1 VSLLSVEGIS
11 ADYGLLHAVRDV
23 SFELAEGETLALVGA
38 NGAGK
43 STLFR
48 AIVGAHAHV
57 TGRIIL
63 DGSNISKV
71 PTHRRVFLGLALV
84 PEGRRLFPE
93 LTVEENLL
101 VGRAGGRK
109 GPWDLRSV
117 VQAFPVLERLRSR
130 QARTLSGGE
139 QQATSIARALM
150 ANPRVLLVDEV
161 SLGLAPLAID
171 MVYKSLV
178 QLTERGTSIV
188 LVEQNLTRALGFADR
203 LACMLEGVI
212 VLQGARGQ
220 LTREQITAQYFG
232 LGGSTVGST
241 AP

>member
-11 ADYGLLHAVRDV
+11 ADYGLLHAVRDA
-23 SFELAEGETLALVGA
+23 SFELAEGESLALVGA

-48 AIVGAHAHV
+48 AIVGAHPHA
-57 TGRIIL
+57 TGRITL
-63 DGSNISKV
+63 DGSDISRV
-71 PTHRRVFLGLALV
+71 LTHRRVSLGLALV

-93 LTVEENLL
+93 LTVQENLL
-101 VGRAGGRK
+101 VGSAGGRK
-109 GPWDLRSV
+109 GPWDLHSV
-117 VQAFPVLERLRSR
+117 IEAFPVLERIRSQ

-150 ANPRVLLVDEV
+150 ANPRVLLLDEV
-161 SLGLAPLAID
+161 SLGLAPIAVE
-171 MVYKSLV
+171 MVYKSLGHM
-178 QLTERGTSIV
+178 TERGTSLV

-212 VLQGARGQ
+212 VLKGARGE
-220 LTREQITAQYFG
+220 LTREQITAEYFG
-232 LGGSTVGST
+232 LGRTTLGSP